1 VQDVGLTPLAAV
13 YAPRRGIVLAAVST
27 LGGMAGLPAEI
38 VAYYERGGEDQ
49 RLRSGAGRLEF
60 WRTQDVLRRLVPASC
75 RVLDVGGG
83 SGVHAE
89 WLAEDGHDVE
99 LVDPVPFHVAQAERI
114 AGVTARVGDALE
126 LPCPD
131 DAFDV
136 VLLMGPLYHLID
148 HADRVR
154 ALREAARVSRGLV
167 VCATINRWAPL
178 YDTLRVGRFFDPV
191 VRARVEA
198 SVASGTH
205 RPREAEALFTTA
217 YFHTSEEIATES
229 GESGLDVIGQY
240 GVEGAAWLMGGIDSW
255 LDDPAQ
261 RAEVLNAM
269 RLTESVPSL
278 LGVSAHLLTA
288 MRR

>member
-1 VQDVGLTPLAAV
+1 MA
-13 YAPRRGIVLAAVST
+13 T
-27 LGGMAGLPAEI
+27 LPPEI
-38 VAYYERGGEDQ
+38 VAYYERGEEDQ
-49 RLRSGAGRLEF
+49 RLRSGAGRLEYG
-60 WRTQDVLRRLVPASC
+60 RTQDLLRRLVPISS

-89 WLAEDGHDVE
+89 WLAEEGHHVE
-99 LVDPVPFHVAQAERI
+99 LIDPLPLHVAQAERI
-114 AGVTARVGDALE
+114 AGVTARLGDALE
-126 LPCPD
+126 LPCGD
-131 DAFDV
+131 DSFDV

-148 HADRVR
+148 RADRVR

-167 VCATINRWAPL
+167 VCATINRCTPL
-178 YDTLRVGRFFDPV
+178 HDTLRAGRYFDPA
-191 VRARVEA
+191 VRARVQA

-217 YFHTSEEIATES
+217 YFHTPEEIATEAA
-229 GESGLDVIGQY
+229 EAALEVVGQY
-240 GVEGAAWLMGGIDSW
+240 GVEGAAWLMGQLDSW

-261 RAEVLNAM
+261 RAEVLDAM